1 MTVLSLAFAAYQ
13 LWAIRSDA
21 AAKELY
27 LQSDSCALLSADS
40 TKPAPSGVCRREFAL
55 LTTRQRS
62 VGKGSTAHFYLFTT
76 SASGSSEKSWL
87 TTYNA
92 REFWQRVQPDDR
104 IAILRFVA
112 PGYHLSGRI
121 IAMRD
126 AVGDVGTANRP
137 DSRARGEGFLT
148 ALGVFVSL
156 FSFVFYRAAV
166 IASRQSSGG
175 AGVRA
180 A

>member
-1 MTVLSLAFAAYQ
+1 MVLSLGFAAYQ

-21 AAKELY
+21 AAKQLY
-27 LQSDSCALLSADS
+27 LQSDSCALVSADS
-40 TKPAPSGVCRREFAL
+40 NKPAPSGVCRREF
-55 LTTRQRS
+55 TVVTGRQR
-62 VGKGSTAHFYLFTT
+62 GAGRGISTHLYLFTA

-92 REFWQRVQPDDR
+92 REFWGRVQPDDR

-126 AVGDVGTANRP
+126 GIGDVGTANRP
-137 DSRARGEGFLT
+137 DSNARGEGFLA
-148 ALGVFVSL
+148 ALALFVSL

-166 IASRQSSGG
+166 IASRESRPHAELS
-175 AGVRA
+175 A